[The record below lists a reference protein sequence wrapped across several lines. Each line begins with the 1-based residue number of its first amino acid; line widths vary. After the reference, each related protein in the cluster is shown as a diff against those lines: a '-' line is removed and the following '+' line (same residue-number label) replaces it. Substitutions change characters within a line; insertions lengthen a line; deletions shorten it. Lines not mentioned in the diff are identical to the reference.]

1 MAARRDADALRWLT
15 CLYEA
20 VGRSDDARFAGNY
33 LRQFDPLGAKGAG
46 CLLFLAVDA
55 AAILAVPW
63 RSAEEVLAAPPEA

>member
-1 MAARRDADALRWLT
+1 MT
-15 CLYEA
+15 TP
-20 VGRSDDARFAGNY
+20 RFAGNY